1 MQEIAIGS
9 AEVRAIRMTYVGEL
23 GWELH
28 APMPVL
34 PDLYDALWSAGE
46 AHCIR
51 DVGIYAVDSLRLD
64 KGYRGWKTDLEIGYS
79 PLEASLDRFVDLSKP
94 DFVGRVAV
102 LDEHRRGPKQRLVR
116 LALDVAGD
124 ADAPA
129 CASVFLGDQIVGLAT
144 SGGWSPTLERSIAL
158 AYVRADLALPG
169 TRLEVEIFG
178 ERRAA
183 TVGREPLYDP
193 QNLRLRA

>member
-1 MQEIAIGS
+1 
-9 AEVRAIRMTYVGEL
+9 MTYVGEL

-28 APMPVL
+28 APMDAL
-34 PDLYDALWSAGE
+34 PALYDALTKAGE
-46 AHCIR
+46 AHGLR
-51 DVGIYAVDSLRLD
+51 DFGIYAVDSLRLD

-94 DFVGRVAV
+94 DFVGRTAV
-102 LDEHRRGPKQRLVR
+102 LEEHRRGPKQRLVP
-116 LALDVAGD
+116 LVFETASD

-129 CASVFLGDQIVGLAT
+129 CASVFLGDAVVGLAT
-144 SGGWSPTLERSIAL
+144 SGGWSHTLERSLAL
-158 AYVRADLALPG
+158 AYVRADLATAG

-183 TVGREPLYDP
+183 TVGHEPLYDP
-193 QNLRLRA
+193 QNQRLRG